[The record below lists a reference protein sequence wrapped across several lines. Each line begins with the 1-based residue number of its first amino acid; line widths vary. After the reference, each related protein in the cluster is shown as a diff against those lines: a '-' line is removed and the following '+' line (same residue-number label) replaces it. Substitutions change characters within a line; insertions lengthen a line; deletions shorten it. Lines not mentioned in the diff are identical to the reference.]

1 MTHSYKV
8 PQHHHHHHHHEIDA
22 REPQQSSSPFHG
34 FTLPSILKRRWLFK
48 SDDPNSL
55 EHSPLLLPPPSFA
68 KKYGSCQKILHYGTK
83 SSVRL
88 YARTATPSCQFPTPR
103 GHPQAL
109 QLHVVKIFRPSSNP
123 SIVVAQ
129 RFEQAL
135 SSAISHP
142 NVCLTRD
149 VLLNER
155 GEMCQVMEY
164 YAGGDLS
171 MLIATSPRRSL
182 DSCAANCFFK
192 QIIRAVAFLHEKGIA
207 HCELKPENVLLTP
220 SGAVKL
226 ADFGS
231 ARWLGAKTVIGSK
244 EDERNEGEDDE
255 DEADRTI
262 RPSRS
267 QSLTWSSSLLR
278 AARRPYYSP
287 PRKVRG
293 LIAYLPPEEFR
304 PQSDMPDHRVGD
316 LWAAGLTYMAMR
328 CGRLL
333 WRMACEDEDGGYRAY
348 LHGRQQAE
356 GFFPIEELGEVRC
369 RNVVYAMLH
378 PDPSRRIR
386 AAEVLRSEWLHNVR
400 VCEAGEMGL

>member
-1 MTHSYKV
+1 MIRPYKV
-8 PQHHHHHHHHEIDA
+8 PQHHHHEIDA
-22 REPQQSSSPFHG
+22 REPQHSSSLFHG
-34 FTLPSILKRRWLFK
+34 LTLPSILKRRWLFK
-48 SDDPNSL
+48 SDDSNSL

-68 KKYGSCQKILHYGTK
+68 KKYGSCQKILHYGIK
-83 SSVRL
+83 SCVRL
-88 YARTATPSCQFPTPR
+88 YARPATPSCQSPTLKN
-103 GHPQAL
+103 HPQVL

-123 SIVVAQ
+123 SIVAAQ

-164 YAGGDLS
+164 CAGGDLS

-182 DSCAANCFFK
+182 DVCAANCFFK

-220 SGAVKL
+220 NGAVKL

-231 ARWLGAKTVIGSK
+231 AQWVGAKAAIGSK
-244 EDERNEGEDDE
+244 EDEVEGDNDE
-255 DEADRTI
+255 DEETDRI
-262 RPSRS
+262 LVPSRS
-267 QSLTWSSSLLR
+267 RSLSWSLFLPR
-278 AARRPYYSP
+278 AAQRPYYSP
-287 PRKVRG
+287 PRKVCG
-293 LIAYLPPEEFR
+293 SIAYLPPEEFR
-304 PQSDMPDHRVGD
+304 PQSDMPDRRVGD

-356 GFFPIEELGEVRC
+356 GYFPIEELGDVRC

-386 AAEVLRSEWLHNVR
+386 AADVLRSEWLHNVR
-400 VCEAGEMGL
+400 ICEAGEMGL